1 MAKFEK
7 KKLKQIN
14 KNTMQYETR
23 KGLARWHTESGFAVV
38 TRVKG
43 RHKCDSE
50 EQFTTIIKEH
60 LLTQ

>member
-1 MAKFEK
+1 MAKFDK

-14 KNTMQYETR
+14 KNTMQYETD
-23 KGLARWHTESGFAVV
+23 KGLARWHTKAKFAVV

-43 RHKCDSE
+43 RHECDSE
-50 EQFTTIIKEH
+50 DEFIAIIKKH